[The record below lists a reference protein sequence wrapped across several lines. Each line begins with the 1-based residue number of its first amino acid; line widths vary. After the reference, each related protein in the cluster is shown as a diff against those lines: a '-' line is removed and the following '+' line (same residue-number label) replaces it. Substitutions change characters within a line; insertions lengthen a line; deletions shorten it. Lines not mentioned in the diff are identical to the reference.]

1 MSARRNVAVV
11 ACTLT
16 FAATAAVA
24 SPTMAQDGMQG
35 MTMQGTSAPKPKPKS
50 KQFPHGAHGKTG
62 VPPAPASS
70 ASAAPATHGMDMQSM
85 QHAGAP
91 TPPRSPDY
99 SDGIGYGTVI
109 GMDMRDDAPLGML
122 LFDRL
127 EYFDGRDGHGAAF
140 DAQAWYGNDK
150 NKLWLKAEGE
160 TGAGRLQDLRVEA
173 LWDRP
178 VSAFWDMQAGVR
190 HDAGIGP
197 ARNWAA
203 FGIQGLAPYWFELQ
217 ATVYVGPSRR
227 TAFRFES
234 EYELLLT
241 QRWILQPR
249 FEANLYSRGD
259 PQRGIG
265 SGLSDAT
272 LGLRLRYEITRRFA
286 PYLGVEFERRFG
298 ETATLARSKGES
310 AFDSRVVAGVRI
322 WF

>member
-1 MSARRNVAVV
+1 MRMFPHGVA
-11 ACTLT
+11 
-16 FAATAAVA
+16 AALAALLA
-24 SPTMAQDGMQG
+24 AAPAFAQDASQG
-35 MTMQGTSAPKPKPKS
+35 ADHHAMTMQD
-50 KQFPHGAHGKTG
+50 
-62 VPPAPASS
+62 
-70 ASAAPATHGMDMQSM
+70 ASA
-85 QHAGAP
+85 
-91 TPPRSPDY
+91 PPRSPDY
-99 SDGIGYGTVI
+99 SDGIGYGTVA

-127 EYFDGRDGHGAAF
+127 EYFDGRDSHGAAF

-150 NKLWLKAEGE
+150 NRLWLKAEGE

-197 ARNWAA
+197 AHNWAA

-217 ATVYVGPSRR
+217 ATVYVGPSGR
-227 TAFRFES
+227 TAFRLES